1 MIFHGNF
8 GKHLLRRRCKS
19 TGFPR
24 VLKCNMRYAFFI
36 FNLFMTPLSKQI
48 NSIGDSVLKLQEMC
62 SFSQNVCIEVY
73 GILNTSL
80 TPLLKVPYESHDR
93 AAPAA
98 PESQFPLITSM
109 CISLFFALGFAYYIL
124 AVAS

>member
-1 MIFHGNF
+1 M
-8 GKHLLRRRCKS
+8 
-19 TGFPR
+19 
-24 VLKCNMRYAFFI
+24 
-36 FNLFMTPLSKQI
+36 
-48 NSIGDSVLKLQEMC
+48 GDSFLKSQEMC
-62 SFSQNVCIEVY
+62 SFSQNVGIEAY

-80 TPLLKVPYESHDR
+80 TPLLKVQYESHDCS
-93 AAPAA
+93 APAA